1 MAYTSSQDRAMH
13 ALLIVNPVAGD
24 GTATDQAEVLAA
36 GLREAGAEVTQ
47 QLTGGAGDARRIAR
61 EGSAQGA
68 THLVVLGGDGSV
80 TEAMTGLRDAGRRIP
95 VVQLPQGTA
104 NLLAATFAFPRSA
117 EEAVE
122 VLLRGQELVLD
133 LAYVRSHDRC
143 CAISVG
149 AGFDTA
155 VIEGATRQLKKQ
167 LGFGAYV
174 LASVDSLRR
183 LERSRIT
190 IENDGRRIHLSA
202 HTVMVSNLCLAGN
215 IGIPV
220 GENVLPD
227 DGRLDLLVIAALSP
241 WRIARAL
248 WGALLRD
255 FSSPGVLTATGRA
268 FRIEAIPPLPVQID
282 GDVCGE
288 TPIEVEVEP
297 RAAVF
302 LVRAATSPGI
312 EATPLHGADES

>member
-1 MAYTSSQDRAMH
+1 MH
-13 ALLIVNPVAGD
+13 ALLIVNPVAGA
-24 GTATDQAEVLAA
+24 GTATDQAEEIAA
-36 GLREAGAEVTQ
+36 GLREAGAAVTQ

-68 THLVVLGGDGSV
+68 THMVALGGDGTVS
-80 TEAMTGLRDAGRRIP
+80 EALTGQRDAGRRIP
-95 VVQLPQGTA
+95 LVQLPQGTA
-104 NLLAATFAFPRSA
+104 NVLASTFAFPRSA
-117 EEAVE
+117 DEAVE
-122 VLLRGQELVLD
+122 VLLRGRELVLD

-149 AGFDTA
+149 AGFDAA

-174 LASVDSLRR
+174 LASVDSLWR

-190 IENDGRRIHLSA
+190 VDHDGRRIYLSA
-202 HTVMVSNLCLAGN
+202 HTVMVSNLGLADN
-215 IGIPV
+215 IGIPL

-227 DGRLDLLVIAALSP
+227 DGMLDLLVIAALSP
-241 WRIARAL
+241 WRIARAF

-255 FSSPGVLTATGRA
+255 FSSPGVLTATGRS

-282 GDVCGE
+282 GDACGE
-288 TPIEVEVEP
+288 TPFEVEVEP

-302 LVRAATSPGI
+302 LVRATTSDGDRSEP
-312 EATPLHGADES
+312 APRR